1 MKPILSAAVLLLGV
15 ILTTAL
21 NSAAQAATTVETIT
35 VGDVTRSFRLHIP
48 EEGRGPFPLVL
59 SIHGYRSNAAQQEKL
74 SGFSALA
81 DREGFIVLYPDV
93 LDDKWRF
100 AGRTDA
106 DVEFLLA
113 AIEAV
118 AAKAPVDRNRIY
130 STGISN
136 GAQMSWRLACDA
148 PDVFAAFGFVS
159 GAYLEVC
166 NPPPRHPLIIFHG
179 TADRLLSYE
188 SKGPFMGV
196 RDFAI
201 RWASGSGCNPA
212 NSGEIVYQK
221 GDATGE
227 RFRCQSG
234 HEVDLYTLLG
244 KGHSW
249 PGSKMP
255 ARITSGDVDATEAMW
270 EFFRTHPKQ

>member
-1 MKPILSAAVLLLGV
+1 MKRVASIAMLVLGAVLAA
-15 ILTTAL
+15 AL
-21 NSAAQAATTVETIT
+21 NGIAFAATTVETIT
-35 VGDVTRSFRLHIP
+35 VGEESRSFRLHIP

-81 DREGFIVLYPDV
+81 DREGFIALYPDS

-106 DVEFLLA
+106 DVKFLLA

-118 AAKAPVDRNRIY
+118 AVKVPVDRNRIY

-148 PDVFAAFGFVS
+148 PDVFAAFGFVA
-159 GAYLEVC
+159 GAYLQVC
-166 NPPPRHPLIIFHG
+166 NSPPRRPLIIFHG

-188 SKGPFMGV
+188 GKGLFMGV
-196 RDFAI
+196 REFAI

-212 NSGEIVYQK
+212 GSAETVYQK

-227 RFRCQSG
+227 RFRCQKG
-234 HEVDLYTLLG
+234 HEVDLYTLQG

-255 ARITSGDVDATEAMW
+255 ARITSKDVDATAVMW
-270 EFFRTHPKQ
+270 AFFKAHLKN

>member
-1 MKPILSAAVLLLGV
+1 MNHILSAAIV
-15 ILTTAL
+15 IIGAFFAAAL
-21 NSAAQAATTVETIT
+21 NGAAYAATTVETIT
-35 VGDVTRSFRLHIP
+35 VGDESRSFRLHIP
-48 EEGRGPFPLVL
+48 EKARGPFPLVL

-74 SGFSALA
+74 SGFSLLA
-81 DREGFIVLYPDV
+81 DSEGFIALYPDG

-106 DVEFLLA
+106 DVKFLLA

-136 GAQMSWRLACDA
+136 GAEMSWRLACDA
-148 PDVFAAFGFVS
+148 PDKFAAFGFVS

-179 TADRLLSYE
+179 TADRLLAYE
-188 SKGPFMGV
+188 GKGPFMGV

-212 NSGEIVYQK
+212 KSGEIVYQK

-227 RFRCQSG
+227 RFRCQTG
-234 HEVDLYTLLG
+234 REVDLYTLQG

-255 ARITSGDVDATEAMW
+255 ARITSKNVDATAAIW
-270 EFFRTHPKQ
+270 AFFKAHPKQ

>member
-1 MKPILSAAVLLLGV
+1 MKSILSAAVMILGA
-15 ILTTAL
+15 ILTAAL
-21 NSAAQAATTVETIT
+21 NGAAQAATTVESVT
-35 VGDVTRSFRLHIP
+35 VGDETRSFRLHIP

-81 DREGFIVLYPDV
+81 DREGFIVLYPDGV
-93 LDDKWRF
+93 DDKWRF

-106 DVEFLLA
+106 DVKFLLA

-212 NSGEIVYQK
+212 SSGEIVYQK

-234 HEVDLYTLLG
+234 HEVDLYTLQG

-249 PGSKMP
+249 PGSEMP
-255 ARITSGDVDATEAMW
+255 ARITSQDVDATAAMW
-270 EFFRTHPKQ
+270 EFFRTRPGQ

>member
-1 MKPILSAAVLLLGV
+1 MKRVVSIAMLILGAFFIALLNGAAY
-15 ILTTAL
+15 
-21 NSAAQAATTVETIT
+21 AATTVETIT
-35 VGDVTRSFRLHIP
+35 VGDESRSFRLHIP
-48 EEGRGPFPLVL
+48 EEGQGPFPLVL
-59 SIHGYRSNAAQQEKL
+59 SIHGYRSNAAQEEKL

-81 DREGFIVLYPDV
+81 DSEGFVVLYPDG

-106 DVEFLLA
+106 DVKFLLA
-113 AIEAV
+113 AIEAA

-136 GAQMSWRLACDA
+136 GAQMSWRLACDM
-148 PDVFAAFGFVS
+148 PDVFAAFGFVA

-166 NPPPRHPLIIFHG
+166 NPPPRRPLVIFHG

-188 SKGPFMGV
+188 GKGPFMGV

-212 NSGEIVYQK
+212 TSAEIVYQK

-227 RFRCQSG
+227 RFRCQTG
-234 HEVDLYTLLG
+234 HEVDLYTLQG

-255 ARITSGDVDATEAMW
+255 ARITSKDVNATAVMW
-270 EFFRTHPKQ
+270 EFFKAHPRQ

>member
-1 MKPILSAAVLLLGV
+1 MKSILSAAVMILGA
-15 ILTTAL
+15 ILTAAF
-21 NSAAQAATTVETIT
+21 NGAAQAATTVETVT
-35 VGDVTRSFRLHIP
+35 VGDETRSFRLHIP

-81 DREGFIVLYPDV
+81 DREGFIVLYPDGV
-93 LDDKWRF
+93 DDKWRF

-106 DVEFLLA
+106 DVKFLLA

-234 HEVDLYTLLG
+234 HEVDLYTLQG

-249 PGSKMP
+249 PGSEMP
-255 ARITSGDVDATEAMW
+255 ARITSQDVDATAAMW
-270 EFFRTHPKQ
+270 EFFRTRPGQ

>member
-1 MKPILSAAVLLLGV
+1 MKPIISAAMLILGAV
-15 ILTTAL
+15 IAVAL
-21 NSAAQAATTVETIT
+21 NGAAQAATTVETIT
-35 VGDVTRSFRLHIP
+35 VGDETRSFRLHIP

-74 SGFSALA
+74 SGFSLLA
-81 DREGFIVLYPDV
+81 DSEGFIALYPDG

-106 DVEFLLA
+106 DVKFLLA

-136 GAQMSWRLACDA
+136 GAEMSWRLACDA
-148 PDVFAAFGFVS
+148 PDMFAAFGFVS

-179 TADRLLSYE
+179 TADKLLAYDG
-188 SKGPFMGV
+188 KGPFMGV

-212 NSGEIVYQK
+212 KSGEIVYQK

-234 HEVDLYTLLG
+234 REVDLYTLQG

-255 ARITSGDVDATEAMW
+255 ARITSRDVDATAVMW
-270 EFFRTHPKQ
+270 AFFKVHRKQ